1 MKKTSGI
8 KVSAERKIKQLFI
21 FPLLVSSFLFLSLQT
36 VYPLQQKDEGGGRIS
51 KADEKKIEEII
62 ASLSLEEKTEILHS
76 NSLFTSGGI
85 KRLGIEELH
94 YDDGPHGIREEVGRH
109 SWSPLN
115 LTTDS
120 ATFFPTGSALAA
132 TWNPEMALL
141 YGTAIGEEAR
151 TRGKEILLGP
161 AINICRTPVNG
172 RTYEYMSEDPLLNSR
187 LVVNYIK
194 GVQSSN
200 VIACV
205 KHFAVNNQE
214 TNRGSVS
221 AELDERTLREIY
233 LPAFKAAIVE
243 GKAGAIMS
251 AYNKIRGVY
260 CSENDYLLNKILRGE
275 WGFEGIVVS
284 DWGGTHSTVNAALN
298 GLDVEMGA
306 NDKAPFFGEALLS
319 AVKDGRVPEKVI
331 DEKVRRMLRA
341 MFFTRQNGGSKNNT
355 VVSTPEHNEAVY
367 KIAGESIVLLKN
379 SDNLLPLDFGKI
391 KRIAVIGDNATHKH
405 ASGGFGAGVKAR
417 FEVTPLAGLTA
428 KIDGRAEIKFVQG
441 YKPSF
446 RADKS
451 VSYGK
456 LPENKPDQKLIDE
469 AVEAARNADIAIIVG
484 GTNHDVET
492 EATDRTT
499 LALPFGQD
507 ELVKAVCAVNPKTI
521 IIIAAGGPVDLTE
534 AMKSSN
540 TLVYSWYNG
549 SQGGWALADV
559 LAGDINPSGKLPFT
573 FPARLD
579 DSPAHYLQTFPG
591 ENLKADY
598 KEGILVGYRWYDTR
612 NITPQFCFGHG
623 LSYTTFDYSDMKV
636 NAESFGQDD
645 KIDVSLKVTNTGLKE
660 GLETVQL
667 YVSDLSPKVMRPV
680 KELKA
685 FKKIRVSSGSEV
697 IVNFSLNVSD
707 LAYFDEK
714 EMKWVVSPGKY
725 KLLAAASSEDI
736 REEKEISIQ

>member
-8 KVSAERKIKQLFI
+8 KVPAGDKITTNFI
-21 FPLLVSSFLFLSLQT
+21 LPLIISSFLFFSFNQA
-36 VYPLQQKDEGGGRIS
+36 YSQKKAEGRIS
-51 KADEKKIEEII
+51 KEDEKKIEKII
-62 ASLSLEEKTEILHS
+62 ASLSLEEKTEMLHS

-85 KRLGIEELH
+85 TRLGVDELH

-109 SWSPLN
+109 SWTPLN

-132 TWNPEMALL
+132 TWNPVMALI

-172 RTYEYMSEDPLLNSR
+172 RTYEYMSEDPLLNSK

-194 GVQSSN
+194 GVQNSN

-214 TNRGSVS
+214 TNRGTVS

-233 LPAFKAAIVE
+233 LPAFKAAITE

-251 AYNKIRGVY
+251 AYNKIRGTY
-260 CSENDYLLNKILRGE
+260 CSENDYLLNKVLRGE

-306 NDKAPFFGEALLS
+306 NAKTPFFGEALVN
-319 AVKDGRVPEKVI
+319 AVKEGKVSEKVV

-341 MFFTRQNGGSKNNT
+341 MFFSRQNSGSKT
-355 VVSTPEHNEAVY
+355 GTAVSTPEHNEAVY

-379 SDNLLPLDFGKI
+379 SDNLLPLDLGKI

-417 FEVTPLAGLTA
+417 FEVTPLAGLIS
-428 KIDGRAEIKFVQG
+428 KIGSRAEIKFVQG
-441 YKPSF
+441 YKPAF

-456 LPENKPDQKLIDE
+456 LPENKPDQQLIDE
-469 AVEAARNADIAIIVG
+469 AVEAARNADIAIIIG

-507 ELVKAVCAVNPKTI
+507 ELIKAVCSVNPKTI

-573 FPARLD
+573 FPARLE

-591 ENLKADY
+591 ENLTADY
-598 KEGILVGYRWYDTR
+598 KEGILVGYRWYDTK
-612 NITPQFCFGHG
+612 NIKPQFCFGHG

-645 KIDVSLKVTNTGLKE
+645 KIEVSLKVTNTGLKE
-660 GLETVQL
+660 GMETVQL
-667 YVSDLSPKVMRPV
+667 YVSDLSPKVLKPA

-685 FKKIRVSSGSEV
+685 FTKVKVPSGGEV
-697 IVNFSLNVSD
+697 IVHLTLNVSD
-707 LAYFDEK
+707 LAYFDDK

-725 KLLAAASSEDI
+725 KLATASSAEDI